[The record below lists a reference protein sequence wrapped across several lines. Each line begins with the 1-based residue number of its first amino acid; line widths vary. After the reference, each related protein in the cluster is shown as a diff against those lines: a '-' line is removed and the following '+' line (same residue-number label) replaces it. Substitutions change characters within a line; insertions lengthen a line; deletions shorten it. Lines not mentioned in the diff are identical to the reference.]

1 MPWEPWLQAC
11 EPQDPG
17 EKQHDPTDPRLLVNV
32 FRDNPDP
39 MADGNVDW
47 LEHLDEPKK

>member
-11 EPQDPG
+11 EPNDPG
-17 EKQHDPTDPRLLVNV
+17 DQPDPDDPRLLVNV

-39 MADGNVDW
+39 EATGDVSW